1 MQKAAVFF
9 SGSVLTTMPLTA
21 AEILAHPAYNTV
33 NWDLP
38 PTKKG
43 RCEVAHGRS
52 GGPFKIHYE
61 IHGTGDVKLV
71 VSTCSFRAM
80 LYDCVGSVRG
90 RVVASRDAMLAKAW
104 KTLVV
109 D

>member
-1 MQKAAVFF
+1 
-9 SGSVLTTMPLTA
+9 MPLTA
-21 AEILAHPAYNTV
+21 AEVLAHPAYNTL

-43 RCEVAHGRS
+43 RCEVAKGRN

-71 VSTCSFRAM
+71 VSTYVFSFFA
-80 LYDCVGSVRG
+80 
-90 RVVASRDAMLAKAW
+90 
-104 KTLVV
+104 
-109 D
+109 